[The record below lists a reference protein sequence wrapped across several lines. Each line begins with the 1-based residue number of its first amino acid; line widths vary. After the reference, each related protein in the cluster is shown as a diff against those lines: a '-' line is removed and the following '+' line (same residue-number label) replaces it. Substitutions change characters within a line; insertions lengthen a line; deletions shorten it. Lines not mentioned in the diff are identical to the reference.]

1 MSNDFPCAASRTTDC
16 VDVLVPAPGVT
27 MSIMMKIDRVY
38 WHRHSLLW
46 PARIRGLY
54 LKAAVQVRDE
64 ITYTSHLKDPGH
76 VRALSWLR
84 WAYYPPPCFSS
95 VVLRVRVRRY
105 YRVLLPL
112 WVGTCEFQWT

>member
-1 MSNDFPCAASRTTDC
+1 MPSDFPCEASRTTDC

-54 LKAAVQVRDE
+54 LKAAVQVRDANNL
-64 ITYTSHLKDPGH
+64 HLKDPGH

-84 WAYYPPPCFSS
+84 WRIIRPLLLFGRTACTRPPILSRATALMGGD
-95 VVLRVRVRRY
+95 V
-105 YRVLLPL
+105 
-112 WVGTCEFQWT
+112 